1 MKKNERDS
9 FENQL
14 ISRIEDI
21 KEAIIE
27 SDVIVISSNQFYAIG
42 LKYLS
47 PEHEAPFVTAKGTGC
62 LAGIIIETAE
72 DNEIPIAE
80 ESTTARV
87 LFYNTD
93 VGEFIPPELYGIISA
108 IYAHAYE
115 ITGKLD

>member
-1 MKKNERDS
+1 MKKNDSGS

-21 KEAIIE
+21 KEAITE
-27 SDVIVISSNQFYAIG
+27 SDLVVISSNQFYAVG
-42 LKYLS
+42 LKYL
-47 PEHEAPFVTAKGTGC
+47 PLEYDAPFVTAKGTEC

-80 ESTTARV
+80 DSPTARI
-87 LFYNTD
+87 LFHNTD
-93 VGEFIPPELYGIISA
+93 VGGFIPPELYGIVSKIF
-108 IYAHAYE
+108 AHAYE

>member
-1 MKKNERDS
+1 MKKNDSGS

-27 SDVIVISSNQFYAIG
+27 SDLIVISSNEFYAVG
-42 LKYLS
+42 LKYIS
-47 PEHEAPFVTAKGTGC
+47 PEYDSPFVTAKGTGC

-72 DNEIPIAE
+72 DNNISIAE
-80 ESTTARV
+80 DSPTARILV
-87 LFYNTD
+87 HNIE
-93 VGEFIPPELYGIISA
+93 VGDFIPPELYGIISE
-108 IYAHAYE
+108 IYAHMYK